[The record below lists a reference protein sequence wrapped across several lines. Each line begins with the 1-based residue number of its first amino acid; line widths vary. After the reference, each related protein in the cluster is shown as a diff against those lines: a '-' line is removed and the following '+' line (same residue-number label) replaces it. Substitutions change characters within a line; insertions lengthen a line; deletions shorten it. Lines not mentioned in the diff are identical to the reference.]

1 MHSNNEKSGRP
12 EDNCLGLAVFTFLF
26 AWATIFELPVTAPLP
41 QNFSALSLNNLT
53 KLVFVFLCIW
63 AILKPSSLFR
73 SIPFFAYTLLAIV
86 MTLPLVPNHIF
97 VQIIILTTILACFI
111 YSIIKERSNFTKTKF
126 YELFA
131 SVLRL
136 ELIIIYFWAAFHKLN
151 TGFLN
156 YRISCATVQI
166 FNFKDMIPFFP
177 TPDWF
182 IYINPYLTLLIE
194 GLIPILLIIPKTR
207 IYGLILGFC
216 FHFILGFL
224 YTSFTIFIY
233 SLFSLFIP
241 SSSYDKIKTKVVE
254 LMDRIWEA
262 LPVISSYKHWKK
274 TMFGNITINVVLV
287 LLIFFIL
294 RVFKAGG
301 QRTLLPVSVGGLYLI
316 FCIFLGITFI
326 YFVVRRL
333 KALRI
338 DERLVFIP
346 QKKWLLIF
354 PAIVF
359 LNGLLPYIGLKNIQ
373 VFAMFSNLQTEGGKT
388 NHLLIPSSF
397 QLFNNLE
404 DLISIKRSN
413 NKGLNQLSQGVFR
426 KIKRVTTVLIPKSYF
441 EYMKEKN
448 EDFKIRL
455 KYKIPFVMLQ
465 NIVTRGTQLGVKN
478 IELEY
483 ERGGETFYTKNAELD
498 PLLSNASSF
507 QIIFLSQRAVP
518 EDERGLCMW

>member
-12 EDNCLGLAVFTFLF
+12 EDNCTGLAVFTFLF
-26 AWATIFELPVTAPLP
+26 VWATIFELPVTAPLP
-41 QNFSALSLNNLT
+41 QNFSAISLNNLT
-53 KLVFVFLCIW
+53 KLVFVFLAIW

-86 MTLPLVPNHIF
+86 ITLPAVPNHVF
-97 VQIIILTTILACFI
+97 VQIIILTTILTCFI
-111 YSIIKERSNFTKTKF
+111 FSIIKERSNFTTTKF

-131 SVLRL
+131 PILRL

-156 YRISCATVQI
+156 YKISCATVQI
-166 FNFKDMIPFFP
+166 FNIKDMIPLFT

-182 IYINPYLTLLIE
+182 IHINPYLTLLIE

-207 IYGLILGFC
+207 IYGFVLGIC
-216 FHFILGFL
+216 FHFILGFQ
-224 YTSFTIFIY
+224 YPGFTVFAY
-233 SLFSLFIP
+233 SLYSLFIP
-241 SSSYDKIKTKVVE
+241 SSSYDKIKTKVAE

-262 LPVISSYKHWKK
+262 LPGISNYKHWEK
-274 TMFGNITINVVLV
+274 TMFRNIIINIVLV

-301 QRTLLPVSVGGLYLI
+301 QRTLPPVSEVGLYLI
-316 FCIFLGITFI
+316 FCTFLGITFI

-333 KALRI
+333 KELRI

-404 DLISIKRSN
+404 DLVSIKRSN
-413 NKGLNQLSQGVFR
+413 NKMLNQFSQGVFR
-426 KIKRVTTVLIPKSYF
+426 KIKGVTTVLIPKSYV
-441 EYMKEKN
+441 EYMKDKN
-448 EDFKIRL
+448 ENFKIIL

-483 ERGGETFYTKNAELD
+483 ERGGETFNAKNAELD
-498 PLLSNASSF
+498 PLLNNASAF
-507 QIIFLSQRAVP
+507 QIIFLPQRAVP
-518 EDERGLCMW
+518 DDERGLCMW

>member
-1 MHSNNEKSGRP
+1 MHSNKEKF
-12 EDNCLGLAVFTFLF
+12 EDNCTGLAVFTFLF

-41 QNFSALSLNNLT
+41 QNFSAISLNNLT
-53 KLVFVFLCIW
+53 KLVFVFLAIW

-86 MTLPLVPNHIF
+86 MTLPAVPNHVF
-97 VQIIILTTILACFI
+97 VQIIILTTILTCFI

-131 SVLRL
+131 PILRL

-156 YRISCATVQI
+156 YKISCATVQI
-166 FNFKDMIPFFP
+166 FNIKDMIPLFT

-182 IYINPYLTLLIE
+182 IHINPYLTLLIE

-207 IYGLILGFC
+207 IYGLVLGIC
-216 FHFILGFL
+216 FHFILGFQ
-224 YTSFTIFIY
+224 YPGFTVFAY
-233 SLFSLFIP
+233 SLYSLFIP
-241 SSSYDKIKTKVVE
+241 SSSYDKIKTKVAE

-262 LPVISSYKHWKK
+262 LPGISNYKHWEK
-274 TMFGNITINVVLV
+274 TMFRNIIINIVLV

-301 QRTLLPVSVGGLYLI
+301 QRTLPPVSEVGLYLI
-316 FCIFLGITFI
+316 FCTFLGITFI

-333 KALRI
+333 KELRI

-404 DLISIKRSN
+404 DLVSIKRSN
-413 NKGLNQLSQGVFR
+413 NKMLNQFSQGVFR
-426 KIKRVTTVLIPKSYF
+426 KIKGVTTVLIPKSYV
-441 EYMKEKN
+441 EYMKDKN
-448 EDFKIRL
+448 ENFKIIL

-483 ERGGETFYTKNAELD
+483 ERGGETFNAKNAELD
-498 PLLSNASSF
+498 PLLNNASAF
-507 QIIFLSQRAVP
+507 QIIFLPQRAVP
-518 EDERGLCMW
+518 DDERGLCMW

>member
-12 EDNCLGLAVFTFLF
+12 EDNCTGLAVFTFLF
-26 AWATIFELPVTAPLP
+26 VWATIFELPVTAPLP
-41 QNFSALSLNNLT
+41 QNFSAISLNNLT
-53 KLVFVFLCIW
+53 KLVFVFLAIW

-86 MTLPLVPNHIF
+86 ITLPAVPNHVF
-97 VQIIILTTILACFI
+97 VQIIILTTILTCFI
-111 YSIIKERSNFTKTKF
+111 FSIIKERSNFTTTKF

-131 SVLRL
+131 PILRL

-156 YRISCATVQI
+156 YKISCATVQI
-166 FNFKDMIPFFP
+166 FNIKDMIPLFT

-182 IYINPYLTLLIE
+182 IHINPYLTLLIE

-207 IYGLILGFC
+207 IYGFVLGIC
-216 FHFILGFL
+216 FHFILGFQ
-224 YTSFTIFIY
+224 YPGFTVFAY
-233 SLFSLFIP
+233 SLYSLFIP
-241 SSSYDKIKTKVVE
+241 SSSYDKIKTKVAE

-262 LPVISSYKHWKK
+262 LPGISNYKHWEK
-274 TMFGNITINVVLV
+274 TMFRNIIINIVLV

-301 QRTLLPVSVGGLYLI
+301 QRTLPPVSEVGLYLI
-316 FCIFLGITFI
+316 FCTFLGITFI

-333 KALRI
+333 KELRI

-346 QKKWLLIF
+346 QKKWILIF

-404 DLISIKRSN
+404 DLVSIKRSN
-413 NKGLNQLSQGVFR
+413 NKMLNQFSQGVFR
-426 KIKRVTTVLIPKSYF
+426 KIKGVTTVLIPKSYV
-441 EYMKEKN
+441 EYMKDKN
-448 EDFKIRL
+448 ENFKIIL

-483 ERGGETFYTKNAELD
+483 ERGGETFNAKNAELD
-498 PLLSNASSF
+498 PLLNNASAF
-507 QIIFLSQRAVP
+507 QIIFLPQRAVP
-518 EDERGLCMW
+518 DDERGLCMW

>member
-216 FHFILGFL
+216 FHFIFGFL
-224 YTSFTIFIY
+224 YTS
-233 SLFSLFIP
+233 
-241 SSSYDKIKTKVVE
+241 
-254 LMDRIWEA
+254 
-262 LPVISSYKHWKK
+262 
-274 TMFGNITINVVLV
+274 
-287 LLIFFIL
+287 
-294 RVFKAGG
+294 
-301 QRTLLPVSVGGLYLI
+301 

-333 KALRI
+333 KELRI
-338 DERLVFIP
+338 GERLVFIP

-404 DLISIKRSN
+404 DLVSIKRSN
-413 NKGLNQLSQGVFR
+413 NKALNQFSQGVFR

-465 NIVTRGTQLGVKN
+465 NIVTRGTQLGVKKT
-478 IELEY
+478 EMEY
-483 ERGGETFYTKNAELD
+483 AR
-498 PLLSNASSF
+498 
-507 QIIFLSQRAVP
+507 
-518 EDERGLCMW
+518 C